1 MKNNKINDRQLEI
14 ILNSIADGV
23 FTIDLKKNITS
34 FNRAAEKITGIPGEQ
49 AIGQKCFDVF
59 HASICQSACAIDKTM
74 KSGKQIIDLSLNIL
88 NSSGKTIPISI
99 STAVLKDSSGKV
111 IGGVETFRDLSAI
124 EEMRK
129 EIEKQYVYSDIV
141 SKNHEIKKLFEIIP
155 DIAESDST
163 VLIQGPS
170 GSGKEL
176 FARAIHNHS
185 NRKTGPYIAINCAAL
200 PDTLLESE
208 LFGYVKGA
216 FTDAKNDKPGR
227 FARAENGTLFL
238 DEIGD
243 LSAALQVKLLRV
255 LQEGEY
261 EPLGATRPVKTN
273 ARIIAATNKDLNQ
286 LLSQGRMREDFYY
299 RINVIKINLPPLSKR
314 REDIPLL
321 VEHFIKKFNM
331 KKNRKIAGITDAVME
346 FFMEYEFYGNI
357 RELENII
364 EHSFVLCRDSLITM
378 DHLSADLQKR
388 YKEEKRTSTDSTL
401 KLKEIEKEIILKM
414 LNKHHGNRK
423 KTAAELNINPSTL
436 WRKMKKLGV
445 YYET

>member
-1 MKNNKINDRQLEI
+1 VEKKYDHLQT

-23 FTIDLKKNITS
+23 FTIDLDKNVTS

-74 KSGKQIIDLSLNIL
+74 KTGKQIIDLPINIL
-88 NSSGKTIPISI
+88 NSRGKTTPISI
-99 STAVLKDSSGKV
+99 STAVLKDPSGKI
-111 IGGVETFRDLSAI
+111 IGSVETFRDLSAL

-129 EIEKQYVYSDIV
+129 EIKKQYVYSDIV
-141 SKNHEIKKLFEIIP
+141 SKNHEIKKLFEILP
-155 DIAESDST
+155 DIAESGST
-163 VLIQGPS
+163 VLVQGPS

-185 NRKTGPYIAINCAAL
+185 SNKAGPYVAINCAAL

-227 FARAENGTLFL
+227 FARAQNGTLFL

-273 ARIIAATNKDLNQ
+273 ARIIAATNKDLSQ
-286 LLSQGRMREDFYY
+286 LLSQGRIREDFYY
-299 RINVIKINLPPLSKR
+299 RINVIKIDLPPLSKR

-321 VEHFIKKFNM
+321 VEHFIRKFNM
-331 KKNRKIAGITDAVME
+331 NKDRKIAGTSDEVME
-346 FFMEYEFYGNI
+346 FFMEYEFNGNI

-378 DHLSADLQKR
+378 DHLSSDLQKA
-388 YKEEKRTSTDSTL
+388 YKENKRTSTDSTYR
-401 KLKEIEKEIILKM
+401 LKETEKEIILHA
-414 LNKHHGNRK
+414 LNRHHGNRK
-423 KTAAELNINPSTL
+423 KTAEELNMNTSTL

-445 YYET
+445 FYEA

>member
-1 MKNNKINDRQLEI
+1 MKKSKMGNRQLEI

-74 KSGKQIIDLSLNIL
+74 KTGKQIIDLPLNIL
-88 NSSGKTIPISI
+88 NSSGKTTPISI
-99 STAVLKDSSGKV
+99 STAVLKNAAGKV
-111 IGGVETFRDLSAI
+111 IGGVETFRDLSAF

-185 NRKTGPYIAINCAAL
+185 NRKSGPYIAINCSAL

-216 FTDAKNDKPGR
+216 FTDAKKNKPGR
-227 FARAENGTLFL
+227 FALAKNGTLFL

-255 LQEGEY
+255 LQEREY
-261 EPLGATRPVKTN
+261 EPLGSTRPVKSN
-273 ARIIAATNKDLNQ
+273 ARIITATNRDLNL
-286 LLSQGRMREDFYY
+286 LLSQGRLREDFYY

-321 VEHFIKKFNM
+321 VEHFVNKFNL
-331 KKNRKIAGITDAVME
+331 KQNKKIAGISDEVME
-346 FFMEYEFYGNI
+346 FFMEYDFNGNI

-378 DHLSADLQKR
+378 DHLSTDLQKT
-388 YKEEKRTSTDSTL
+388 YKDKKTMSSDSSSRLQEAEK
-401 KLKEIEKEIILKM
+401 KIILHA
-414 LNKHHGNRK
+414 LNKYHGNRK
-423 KTAAELNINPSTL
+423 KTAAELNINASTL
-436 WRKMKKLGV
+436 WRKMKKLGIF
-445 YYET
+445 YEA

>member
-1 MKNNKINDRQLEI
+1 MEKKYDHLQT

-23 FTIDLKKNITS
+23 FTIDLDKNVTS

-74 KSGKQIIDLSLNIL
+74 KTGKQIIDLPINIL
-88 NSSGKTIPISI
+88 NSRGKTTPISI
-99 STAVLKDSSGKV
+99 STAVLKDPSGKI
-111 IGGVETFRDLSAI
+111 IGSVETFRDLSAL

-129 EIEKQYVYSDIV
+129 EIKKQYVYSDIV
-141 SKNHEIKKLFEIIP
+141 SKNHEIKKLFEILP
-155 DIAESDST
+155 DIAESGST
-163 VLIQGPS
+163 VLVQGPS

-185 NRKTGPYIAINCAAL
+185 SNKAGPYVAINCAAL

-227 FARAENGTLFL
+227 FARAQNGTLFL

-273 ARIIAATNKDLNQ
+273 ARIIAATNKDLSQ
-286 LLSQGRMREDFYY
+286 LLSQGRIREDFYY
-299 RINVIKINLPPLSKR
+299 RINVIKIDLPPLSKR

-321 VEHFIKKFNM
+321 VEHFIRKFNM
-331 KKNRKIAGITDAVME
+331 NKDRKIAGTSDEVME
-346 FFMEYEFYGNI
+346 FFMEYEFNGNI

-378 DHLSADLQKR
+378 DHLSSDLQKA
-388 YKEEKRTSTDSTL
+388 YKENKRTSTDSTYR
-401 KLKEIEKEIILKM
+401 LKETEKEIILHA
-414 LNKHHGNRK
+414 LNRHHGNRK
-423 KTAAELNINPSTL
+423 KTAEELNMNTSTL

-445 YYET
+445 FYEA

>member
-1 MKNNKINDRQLEI
+1 MK
-14 ILNSIADGV
+14 
-23 FTIDLKKNITS
+23 T
-34 FNRAAEKITGIPGEQ
+34 
-49 AIGQKCFDVF
+49 
-59 HASICQSACAIDKTM
+59 
-74 KSGKQIIDLSLNIL
+74 GKQIIDLPLNIL
-88 NSSGKTIPISI
+88 NSSGKTMPISI
-99 STAVLKDSSGKV
+99 STAVLKNATGKV
-111 IGGVETFRDLSAI
+111 IGGVETFRDLSAF
-124 EEMRK
+124 EEIKK
-129 EIEKQYVYSDIV
+129 ELEKQYVYSDIV

-163 VLIQGPS
+163 ILIQGPS

-216 FTDAKNDKPGR
+216 FTDAKKNKPGR
-227 FARAENGTLFL
+227 FALAKNGTLFL

-255 LQEGEY
+255 LQEKEY
-261 EPLGATRPVKTN
+261 EPLGSTRPVKTN
-273 ARIIAATNKDLNQ
+273 ARIITATNRDLNL
-286 LLSQGRMREDFYY
+286 LLSQGRLREDFYY

-321 VEHFIKKFNM
+321 VEHFVKKFNLR
-331 KKNRKIAGITDAVME
+331 KNRKIEGISDEVMK
-346 FFMEYEFYGNI
+346 FLMEYDFNGNI

-364 EHSFVLCRDSLITM
+364 EYSFVLCRDSLITM
-378 DHLSADLQKR
+378 DHLSTDLQKT
-388 YKEEKRTSTDSTL
+388 YKEDKKTMSSDSSSRL
-401 KLKEIEKEIILKM
+401 QESEKEIILHI
-414 LNKHHGNRK
+414 LNKHRGNRK

-436 WRKMKKLGV
+436 WRKMKKLDV
-445 YYET
+445 FYET